1 MFSRSE
7 TVAGSTVRHP
17 LTTAFDRASSSSS
30 SGNTNESSPIA
41 PARNKRISRPS
52 LSGSRTSLSDA
63 QKSLRASHDVEESQ
77 LAEPG
82 EIVTGESQNG
92 SLGLTDAEK
101 YRELNAADLIVVIDM
116 QQKLL
121 DRLNLEN
128 REYAAQ
134 ARESTESFAAL
145 LASNE
150 RLQARERMRTTI
162 SVLDQIL
169 ASDVSPGTITE
180 NLGPTSESVLHV
192 RDTLTAQVEQLKAQ
206 LQLKDHEVSRVK
218 EKFEFTQSNLQDK
231 TEQLEL
237 LEAKATVVPSAKYQ
251 VELELLTDS
260 LKRQLARCKA
270 EEAEHRLQ
278 ITRLAEKCASVE
290 CENKHM
296 KEALSRSADER
307 EVMRIDFER
316 ERQSVEAR
324 LRTEDSNLVSA
335 LKVQVVNVEDRIKG
349 LQEELQVLSKKE
361 SFERTARHAAEMN
374 LQNAQQNLRS
384 RQEISEGIIQQLRNE
399 LSEKKLEL
407 TLANTKHTTE
417 LEQARTEL
425 HSYTTRWKMGEQRMA
440 KLRQRLHEAENGW
453 LAVERE
459 NAQLLAK
466 LSGQMDSSADRVN
479 QPQTTAVIDALNKE
493 LASLRETHENNL
505 TTTRQLTAF
514 VHSQSV
520 LIDRFKEE
528 CTRLVQHAENEHER
542 CRRHVNQAR
551 TFGQE
556 VAQKYTEAVN
566 LNKNLL
572 TELQNVGLPLTHSM
586 NNL

>member
-1 MFSRSE
+1 MLRSE
-7 TVAGSTVRHP
+7 AVAGPAARHP
-17 LTTAFDRASSSSS
+17 LTTALDRASSSSS

-41 PARNKRISRPS
+41 PTRNKRISRPS

-63 QKSLRASHDVEESQ
+63 QKSLRASHDVEESH

-145 LASNE
+145 SASNE
-150 RLQARERMRTTI
+150 RLQAQERMRSTI
-162 SVLDQIL
+162 SALDQIL
-169 ASDVSPGTITE
+169 ASDVPPGTINE
-180 NLGPTSESVLHV
+180 NLGMIIRIPAIALIAVCGYEVVFVGPTSESVLHV

-206 LQLKDHEVSRVK
+206 LQLKDHEVSRVR
-218 EKFEFTQSNLQDK
+218 EKLEFTQCSLQDK

-237 LEAKATVVPSAKYQ
+237 LKAKATVVPSAKYQ

-278 ITRLAEKCASVE
+278 ITRLSEKWASLD

-335 LKVQVVNVEDRIKG
+335 LKVQVANIEDRIKG
-349 LQEELQVLSKKE
+349 LQEELQVK
-361 SFERTARHAAEMN
+361 MN
-374 LQNAQQNLRS
+374 
-384 RQEISEGIIQQLRNE
+384 
-399 LSEKKLEL
+399 
-407 TLANTKHTTE
+407 
-417 LEQARTEL
+417 
-425 HSYTTRWKMGEQRMA
+425 
-440 KLRQRLHEAENGW
+440 
-453 LAVERE
+453 
-459 NAQLLAK
+459 
-466 LSGQMDSSADRVN
+466 
-479 QPQTTAVIDALNKE
+479 
-493 LASLRETHENNL
+493 
-505 TTTRQLTAF
+505 
-514 VHSQSV
+514 
-520 LIDRFKEE
+520 
-528 CTRLVQHAENEHER
+528 
-542 CRRHVNQAR
+542 
-551 TFGQE
+551 
-556 VAQKYTEAVN
+556 
-566 LNKNLL
+566 
-572 TELQNVGLPLTHSM
+572 
-586 NNL
+586 